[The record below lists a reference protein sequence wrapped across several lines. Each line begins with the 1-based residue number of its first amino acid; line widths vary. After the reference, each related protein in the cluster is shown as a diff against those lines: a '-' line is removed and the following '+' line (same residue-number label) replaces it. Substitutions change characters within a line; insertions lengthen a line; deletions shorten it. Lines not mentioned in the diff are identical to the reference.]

1 MRAYLRFRG
10 IDFEDIEVNALTK
23 AELKSVVPGY
33 KKVPVVIVKDQTDN
47 TEAGIDK
54 IKNENRFDNM
64 ISLTSYEHYIF

>member
-33 KKVPVVIVKDQTDN
+33 KKVPVVIVKDQNDN
-47 TEAGIDK
+47 TEAGIDQKMK
-54 IKNENRFDNM
+54 INLI
-64 ISLTSYEHYIF
+64 ISYDDFL

>member
-33 KKVPVVIVKDQTDN
+33 KKVPVVIVKDQNDN
-47 TEAGIDK
+47 TEAGIDQKMK
-54 IKNENRFDNM
+54 INL
-64 ISLTSYEHYIF
+64 ITS

>member
-33 KKVPVVIVKDQTDN
+33 KKVPVVIVKDQDDS
-47 TEAGIDK
+47 TEAGIDQKMK
-54 IKNENRFDNM
+54 INL
-64 ISLTSYEHYIF
+64 ITSYEHYKIY